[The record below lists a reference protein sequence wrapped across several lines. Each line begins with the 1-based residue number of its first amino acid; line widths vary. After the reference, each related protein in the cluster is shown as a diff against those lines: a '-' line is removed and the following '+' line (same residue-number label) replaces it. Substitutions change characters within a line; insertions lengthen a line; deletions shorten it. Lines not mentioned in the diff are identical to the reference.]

1 MATPKLLQPLLIPYT
16 PFIDISMNFVE
27 GLPKSEGKDVIMV
40 IVDRFNK
47 YTHFI
52 SLNHLYL
59 TLTIAKLFMDNL
71 YKLYGLPLSI
81 ISDRNPVFFSKFIRK
96 CLIFK
101 GLICSTRLH
110 TTLKIDSQT
119 EIVNKCIENYLRC
132 ITWDNPNHWAK

>member
-16 PFIDISMNFVE
+16 PFIDISMNFLE
-27 GLPKSEGKDVIMV
+27 GLPKYEGKDVIMV

-71 YKLYGLPLSI
+71 YKLYGLPVSI
-81 ISDRNPVFFSKFIRK
+81 VSDRNPVFFSKFYKEMFNIQGVNLLYSFAYHPQNRWPN
-96 CLIFK
+96 
-101 GLICSTRLH
+101 R
-110 TTLKIDSQT
+110 DSQ
-119 EIVNKCIENYLRC
+119 
-132 ITWDNPNHWAK
+132 

>member
-71 YKLYGLPLSI
+71 YKLYGLPVSI
-81 ISDRNPVFFSKFIRK
+81 VSDRNPVFFSKFYKEMFNI
-96 CLIFK
+96 
-101 GLICSTRLH
+101 
-110 TTLKIDSQT
+110 
-119 EIVNKCIENYLRC
+119 
-132 ITWDNPNHWAK
+132 